1 MAMIL
6 AATLAVAVIAPST
19 ASARSAWSMGFGV
32 LFGVKSDIPDCR
44 YAGALTAQSEYQI
57 EGPIWFAMGARFA
70 SNHRYFGWAI
80 QPGFLV
86 KVEAGHGLEPT
97 FRAHILLGSQHQ
109 YSDFTSFN
117 YFLGGVFGP
126 GLRFRLDNLALFV
139 DLGFEVAG
147 ELPGYR
153 TVYFGLLP
161 VFGLEF

>member
-1 MAMIL
+1 M
-6 AATLAVAVIAPST
+6 TLAFTIAMAVVAPSR

-32 LFGVKSDIPDCR
+32 LFGVKPDIPDRR
-44 YAGALTAQSEYQI
+44 YAGALTAHSEYRI
-57 EGPIWFAMGARFA
+57 EGPLWFAMGARFA
-70 SNHRYFGWAI
+70 FNHRYFGWAI
-80 QPGFLV
+80 QPGLLV

-97 FRAHILLGSQHQ
+97 FRAHILVGSQHL

-126 GLRFRLDNLALFV
+126 GLRFRLDNLAIII

-153 TVYFGLLP
+153 TLYFGVLP
-161 VFGLEF
+161 IFGLEF